1 MQDLAEDS
9 PGALRYLPGRGENGM
24 GNREETL
31 SRLLVWIMKDIME
44 IESKSLITGE
54 FKDITTN
61 DMHVIEAIGIGE
73 PKKMT
78 EIARQLSITTG
89 TLTKS
94 MNGLEKKSYVNR
106 KRSEEDKRVV
116 QISLTEKGIRAYH
129 HHENFHKIL
138 IERVTQGLSEE
149 EIRFLIDV
157 LGKLKDSFRI
167 NYKIGELMNDML
179 SE

>member
-1 MQDLAEDS
+1 
-9 PGALRYLPGRGENGM
+9 M

-78 EIARQLSITTG
+78 EIARTVVHYDRDAYKVHERFRKEELCKPK
-89 TLTKS
+89 TKRR
-94 MNGLEKKSYVNR
+94 G
-106 KRSEEDKRVV
+106 
-116 QISLTEKGIRAYH
+116 
-129 HHENFHKIL
+129 
-138 IERVTQGLSEE
+138 
-149 EIRFLIDV
+149 
-157 LGKLKDSFRI
+157 
-167 NYKIGELMNDML
+167 
-179 SE
+179 

>member
-1 MQDLAEDS
+1 
-9 PGALRYLPGRGENGM
+9 
-24 GNREETL
+24 
-31 SRLLVWIMKDIME
+31 
-44 IESKSLITGE
+44 
-54 FKDITTN
+54 
-61 DMHVIEAIGIGE
+61 MHVIEAIGIGE

-116 QISLTEKGIRAYH
+116 QISLTDKGVRAYH

-149 EIRFLIDV
+149 EIRFLIDQQ
-157 LGKLKDSFRI
+157 GKLKDSFQI
-167 NYKIGELMNDML
+167 NYKIGELMNDMF
-179 SE
+179 S

>member
-1 MQDLAEDS
+1 
-9 PGALRYLPGRGENGM
+9 M

-116 QISLTEKGIRAYH
+116 QISLTDKGVRAYH
-129 HHENFHKIL
+129 HQDRKS
-138 IERVTQGLSEE
+138 V
-149 EIRFLIDV
+149 V
-157 LGKLKDSFRI
+157 
-167 NYKIGELMNDML
+167 
-179 SE
+179 

>member
-1 MQDLAEDS
+1 MDQAYEMFH
-9 PGALRYLPGRGENGM
+9 EV
-24 GNREETL
+24 
-31 SRLLVWIMKDIME
+31 LVKLFNDIMN
-44 IESKSLITGE
+44 IEAKAIITPE
-54 FKDITTN
+54 FRDITKN

-116 QISLTEKGIRAYH
+116 QISLTDKGVRAYH

-167 NYKIGELMNDML
+167 NYKIGELMNDIF
-179 SE
+179 S